1 MEDGYSDWLYVRTPK
16 VVLHDDHRISIRTP
30 DDIITTDMLLK
41 SKFMVDT
48 PEEAIASIEAL
59 IAKSK
64 KDKTKINWSRK

>member
-1 MEDGYSDWLYVRTPK
+1 MEDEYSSVSIGTQR
-16 VVLHDDHRISIRTP
+16 VAVHDDHKIHIRTP

-64 KDKTKINWSRK
+64 KDKTKINWSRR